1 MRKHTQTPNEGN
13 SRKHLTSFFK
23 QLLRKNGRKEEWRKG
38 GREEGKR
45 KKLSHIK
52 GNQGDTVIKSN
63 MEIWLGSQE
72 RKKDTGGNH
81 TKSE

>member
-1 MRKHTQTPNEGN
+1 M
-13 SRKHLTSFFK
+13 
-23 QLLRKNGRKEEWRKG
+23 EE